1 MWVWVSC
8 FVDMFVSVKHDKLT
22 LEVKFY
28 TDIYTTYWNTI
39 LTNTFLNLNI
49 KRKLWCMTD
58 VNINKYNY
66 FSLFNNTILK
76 TTSFNSDFIF
86 NYSFLF
92 MISNFNN
99 EGHFRKN
106 KKHLNWD

>member
-1 MWVWVSC
+1 
-8 FVDMFVSVKHDKLT
+8 
-22 LEVKFY
+22 
-28 TDIYTTYWNTI
+28 
-39 LTNTFLNLNI
+39 
-49 KRKLWCMTD
+49 MTD

-76 TTSFNSDFIF
+76 KTSFNSDFIF
-86 NYSFLF
+86 NNSFLF

-106 KKHLNWD
+106 KKHLN

>member
-1 MWVWVSC
+1 
-8 FVDMFVSVKHDKLT
+8 
-22 LEVKFY
+22 
-28 TDIYTTYWNTI
+28 
-39 LTNTFLNLNI
+39 
-49 KRKLWCMTD
+49 MTD

-106 KKHLNWD
+106 KKHLN